1 MQLTLVWGKLKPKKQ
16 REYDWARSNV
26 KSQRLQ
32 QFLRSRSWIRAP
44 LWISNQNAWR
54 WLFIIYCGARFYLAW
69 VFTGVVLRLCERT
82 HTHAE
87 NVYPIYI
94 STWESAE
101 RARESKRE
109 RESEVLN
116 AKQTHSHG
124 RYFPS
129 GCQIS
134 RRPRL
139 WLCVMM
145 ALKLS
150 HLFILN
156 VWPAINEAQSEE
168 KKSRATI
175 YHTPPR
181 PRRKHAHIQTR
192 RALEMRCACISLNF
206 LWQVTSS
213 LRCCLRRQFYSKFP
227 SCSPKLVFIR
237 SVANEP
243 NHAS

>member
-1 MQLTLVWGKLKPKKQ
+1 MSNPRGCSNFCGRDRGSGLHYELATKTPGDDCLLFIVVRALSGLSFHRRRFASLRAHTHSR
-16 REYDWARSNV
+16 RER
-26 KSQRLQ
+26 
-32 QFLRSRSWIRAP
+32 
-44 LWISNQNAWR
+44 ISNIHQHLR
-54 WLFIIYCGARFYLAW
+54 ECGAR
-69 VFTGVVLRLCERT
+69 
-82 HTHAE
+82 
-87 NVYPIYI
+87 
-94 STWESAE
+94 
-101 RARESKRE
+101 AREQE

-206 LWQVTSS
+206 L
-213 LRCCLRRQFYSKFP
+213 
-227 SCSPKLVFIR
+227 
-237 SVANEP
+237 
-243 NHAS
+243 